1 MRIHNLIVSK
11 RRSIEGETEAKKLF
25 KFKGIITSTTGRAN
39 VTLASKTAVA
49 ANGAVANVDAVFRDL
64 ARISR
69 LDIDKHGA

>member
-25 KFKGIITSTTGRAN
+25 KFEGIVTSATGRAD
-39 VTLASKTAVA
+39 VALASKTAVA
-49 ANGAVANVDAVFRDL
+49 ANGAVSDVDAVFGDL